1 MNHCLKN
8 CIDPWGGT
16 DTLVTPKR
24 ADELQP
30 GDHIIDVL
38 FDIPRIARVVGNE
51 SVEGEARLTLHGLP
65 CDAPELTVDADT
77 KFLVVTVR

>member
-8 CIDPWGGT
+8 CMDPWGGT

-38 FDIPRIARVVGNE
+38 FDIPRIARVITLAVF
-51 SVEGEARLTLHGLP
+51 EGEAHLTVRGLP
-65 CDAPELTVDADT
+65 CDAPKLTVDADT
-77 KFLVVTVR
+77 KFHVVTVR